1 VRWQNAR
8 VETQVE
14 EVAQNRVRLTV
25 EVPGAHVKHAVEHAA
40 SDLAEQVKIPG
51 FRSGK
56 VPLQVLISRLGKERI
71 YAEAIESHIGGWFW
85 NAALRERLRPVTGPA
100 YDYELPDSDA
110 DDWSFSAEVEVQEPP
125 ELPDWKT
132 LEVGYDEP
140 ELPEDIVDHELEVLR
155 SSVAELIPVEGR
167 PVKEQDVLLLDLT
180 NAADETERDL
190 LVELG
195 AGQLSPEVEQALL
208 GMEAGETKTIVFER
222 SEEGAEGSVDVTVKE
237 IKEKELP
244 PLDDALAKSASE
256 FDTLAELRAD
266 VERRLREYIEARAD
280 EGFRARVV
288 DALVEATNV
297 QPRGPLVE
305 SRARELLNGLARS
318 LERRGIPLE
327 VYLQATGTTPQ
338 QLQERVVGEAMLS
351 VAREIVLEAVANK
364 LDLSV
369 SDDEVKA
376 LVREQ
381 AAASGED
388 ADELIEHLWSHG
400 SQEQVREDIRLK
412 LALDR
417 VAAEVQRIPMAQ
429 AEAREAIWTPE
440 QEKTKDV
447 PKLWTPGG

>member
-1 VRWQNAR
+1 MRGRVAARWQNGR

-40 SDLAEQVKIPG
+40 SDLAEQVKVPG

-85 NAALRERLRPVTGPA
+85 NAALRERLRPVTGPQ
-100 YDYELPDSDA
+100 YDYELPESDG
-110 DDWSFSAEVEVQEPP
+110 DDWSFSAEVDVQEPP
-125 ELPDWKT
+125 ELPDWT
-132 LEVGYDEP
+132 ALEVGYDTP

-167 PVKEQDVLLLDLT
+167 PVKELDVLLLDLT
-180 NAADETERDL
+180 NAANETERDL

-195 AGQLSPEVEQALL
+195 AGQLSPEVEHALL
-208 GMEAGETKTIVFER
+208 GMEAGETKEIVFER
-222 SEEGAEGSVDVTVKE
+222 EEGAEGSVDVTVKE

-244 PLDDALAKSASE
+244 PLDDAL
-256 FDTLAELRAD
+256 
-266 VERRLREYIEARAD
+266 VQ
-280 EGFRARVV
+280 
-288 DALVEATNV
+288 ATNV

-327 VYLQATGTTPQ
+327 VYLQATGTTAQ
-338 QLQERVVGEAMLS
+338 QLQERVIGEAMLS

-364 LDLSV
+364 LDLTV
-369 SDDEVKA
+369 TDDEVKA

-381 AAASGED
+381 AEASGDD
-388 ADELIEHLWSHG
+388 AEELIEHLWSHG
-400 SQEQVREDIRLK
+400 TQEQVREDIRLK

-440 QEKTKDV
+440 QEKSKDV

>member
-1 VRWQNAR
+1 

-40 SDLAEQVKIPG
+40 ADLAEQVKIPG

-56 VPLQVLISRLGKERI
+56 VPIQVLISRLGKERI
-71 YAEAIESHIGGWFW
+71 YTEAIESHIGGWFW
-85 NAALRERLRPVTGPA
+85 NAALRERLRPVTGPQ
-100 YDYELPDSDA
+100 YDYELPESEA
-110 DDWSFSAEVEVQEPP
+110 DDWSFSAEVDVQEPP
-125 ELPDWKT
+125 ELPDWT
-132 LEVGYDEP
+132 ALEVGYDAP

-167 PVKEQDVLLLDLT
+167 PVKELDVLLLDLT
-180 NAADETERDL
+180 NAANETERDL

-208 GMEAGETKTIVFER
+208 GMEAGETKEIVFER
-222 SEEGAEGSVDVTVKE
+222 EEGAEGSVDVTVKE

-256 FDTLAELRAD
+256 FDTLAELRTD
-266 VERRLREYIEARAD
+266 VERRLREYLEARAD
-280 EGFRARVV
+280 EAFRARVV
-288 DALVEATNV
+288 DSLVEATNV

-305 SRARELLNGLARS
+305 SRARELLSGLGRS

-327 VYLQATGTTPQ
+327 VYLQATGTTAQ
-338 QLQERVVGEAMLS
+338 QLQERVIGEAMLS

-364 LDLSV
+364 LDLTV
-369 SDDEVKA
+369 SDDEVKT

-381 AAASGED
+381 AEASGED
-388 ADELIEHLWSHG
+388 SEELIEHLWSHG
-400 SQEQVREDIRLK
+400 TQEQVREDIRLK

-417 VAAEVQRIPMAQ
+417 VAAEVTRIPMAQ

>member
-1 VRWQNAR
+1 

-71 YAEAIESHIGGWFW
+71 YTEAIESHIGGWFW
-85 NAALRERLRPVTGPA
+85 NAALRERLRPVTGPQ
-100 YDYELPDSDA
+100 YDYALPETDA

-125 ELPDWKT
+125 ELPDWT
-132 LEVGYDEP
+132 ALEVGYDAP

-155 SSVAELIPVEGR
+155 SSVAELVPVEGR
-167 PVKEQDVLLLDLT
+167 PVKELDVLLLDLT
-180 NAADETERDL
+180 NAASETERDL

-195 AGQLSPEVEQALL
+195 AGQLTAEVEQALL
-208 GMEAGETKTIVFER
+208 GMEAGETKEIVFER
-222 SEEGAEGSVDVTVKE
+222 EAGAEGSVNVTVKE

-244 PLDDALAKSASE
+244 PLDDDLAKSASE

-266 VERRLREYIEARAD
+266 VEERLRAYLEARAD
-280 EGFRARVV
+280 EAFRARVV
-288 DALVEATNV
+288 DSLVQATNV

-318 LERRGIPLE
+318 LERRGISLD
-327 VYLQATGTTPQ
+327 VYLQATGTTAQ
-338 QLQERVVGEAMLS
+338 QLQERVIGEAMLS

-364 LDLSV
+364 LDLTV
-369 SDDEVKA
+369 GDDEVKA

-381 AAASGED
+381 AEASGDD
-388 ADELIEHLWSHG
+388 AEELIEHLWSHG

-417 VAAEVQRIPMAQ
+417 VAAEVTRIPMAQ

>member
-1 VRWQNAR
+1 VRWQNGP
-8 VETQVE
+8 VETTVE
-14 EVAQNRVRLTV
+14 ELAENRVRLKV
-25 EVPGAHVKHAVEHAA
+25 DVPAAHVKHAVEHAA
-40 SDLAEQVKIPG
+40 ADLAEQVKIPG
-51 FRSGK
+51 FRQGK
-56 VPLQVLISRLGKERI
+56 VPLQILISRIGKERI

-85 NAALRERLRPVTGPA
+85 NAALHERLRPVTGPE
-100 YDYELPDSDA
+100 YDYELPEADDS
-110 DDWSFSAEVEVQEPP
+110 DWSFSAEVEVQAPP
-125 ELPDWKT
+125 ELPDWKE
-132 LEVGYDEP
+132 LEVGYDQP
-140 ELPEDIVDHELEVLR
+140 ELPEDLVDHELEVLR

-167 PVKEQDVLLLDLT
+167 PVEAQDVLLVDLT
-180 NAADETERDL
+180 NAAGETERDL
-190 LVELG
+190 MIELG
-195 AGQLSPEVEQALL
+195 AGQLAPDVEQALL
-208 GMEAGETKTIVFER
+208 GMEAGEEKEIVFER
-222 SEEGAEGSVDVTVKE
+222 DAGAEGSVNVTVKE
-237 IKEKELP
+237 IKAKELP
-244 PLDDALAKSASE
+244 PLDDELAKSASE

-266 VERRLREYIEARAD
+266 VEKRLREYLDARAD
-280 EGFRARVV
+280 EGFRSRVV
-288 DALVEATNV
+288 DELVKETHV

-318 LERRGIPLE
+318 LERRGISLD

-364 LDLSV
+364 LDISV

-376 LVREQ
+376 VVREQ
-381 AAASGED
+381 AEAANED

-417 VAAEVQRIPMAQ
+417 VSAEVKRIPMAQ

-440 QEKTKDV
+440 QEKSKDV

>member
-1 VRWQNAR
+1 

-56 VPLQVLISRLGKERI
+56 VPIQVLISRLGKERI
-71 YAEAIESHIGGWFW
+71 YTEAIESHIGGWFW
-85 NAALRERLRPVTGPA
+85 NAALRERLRPVTGPQ
-100 YDYELPDSDA
+100 YDYELPESEA
-110 DDWSFSAEVEVQEPP
+110 DDWSFSAEVDVQEPP
-125 ELPDWKT
+125 ELPDWT
-132 LEVGYDEP
+132 ALEVGYDAP

-167 PVKEQDVLLLDLT
+167 PVKELDVLLLDLT
-180 NAADETERDL
+180 NAANETERDL

-208 GMEAGETKTIVFER
+208 GMEAGETKEIVFER
-222 SEEGAEGSVDVTVKE
+222 EEGAEGSVDVTVKE

-256 FDTLAELRAD
+256 FDTLAELRTD
-266 VERRLREYIEARAD
+266 VERRLREYLEARAD
-280 EGFRARVV
+280 EAFRARVV
-288 DALVEATNV
+288 DSLVEATNV

-305 SRARELLNGLARS
+305 SRARELLSGLGRS

-327 VYLQATGTTPQ
+327 VYLQATGTTAQ
-338 QLQERVVGEAMLS
+338 QLQERVIGEAMLS

-364 LDLSV
+364 LDLTV
-369 SDDEVKA
+369 SDDEVKT

-381 AAASGED
+381 AEASGED
-388 ADELIEHLWSHG
+388 PEELIEHLWSHG
-400 SQEQVREDIRLK
+400 TQEQVREDIRLK

-417 VAAEVQRIPMAQ
+417 VAAEVTRIPMAQ

>member
-1 VRWQNAR
+1 

-25 EVPGAHVKHAVEHAA
+25 EVPSAHVKHAVEHAA
-40 SDLAEQVKIPG
+40 SDLAESVKIPG
-51 FRSGK
+51 FRAGK

-71 YAEAIESHIGGWFW
+71 YTEAIESHIGGWFW
-85 NAALRERLRPVTGPA
+85 NAALRERLRPVTGPQYA
-100 YDYELPDSDA
+100 YSLPETDA
-110 DDWSFSAEVEVQEPP
+110 DDWSFSAEVDVQEPP
-125 ELPDWKT
+125 ELPDWT
-132 LEVGYDEP
+132 ALEVGYDAP
-140 ELPEDIVDHELEVLR
+140 ELPDDIVDHELEVLR
-155 SSVAELIPVEGR
+155 SSVAELVPVEGR
-167 PVKEQDVLLLDLT
+167 PVTELDVLLLDLT
-180 NAADETERDL
+180 NAAGETERDL

-195 AGQLSPEVEQALL
+195 AGQLTSEVEQALL
-208 GMEAGETKTIVFER
+208 GMEAGETKEIVFER
-222 SEEGAEGSVDVTVKE
+222 EAGAEGSVSVTVKE

-244 PLDDALAKSASE
+244 PLDDDLAKSASE

-266 VERRLREYIEARAD
+266 VEQRLRAYLEARAD
-280 EGFRARVV
+280 EAFRARVV
-288 DALVEATNV
+288 DTLVQATNV

-318 LERRGIPLE
+318 LERRGISLD
-327 VYLQATGTTPQ
+327 VYLQATGTTAQ
-338 QLQERVVGEAMLS
+338 QLQERVIGEAMLS

-364 LDLSV
+364 LDLTV

-381 AAASGED
+381 AEASGDD
-388 ADELIEHLWSHG
+388 AEELIEHLWSHG

-417 VAAEVQRIPMAQ
+417 VAAEVKRIPLAQ

-440 QEKTKDV
+440 QEKSKDV

>member
-1 VRWQNAR
+1 

-40 SDLAEQVKIPG
+40 SDLAESVKIPG

-71 YAEAIESHIGGWFW
+71 YTEAIESHIGGWFW
-85 NAALRERLRPVTGPA
+85 NAALRERLRPVTGPQ
-100 YDYELPDSDA
+100 YDYALPESDA
-110 DDWSFSAEVEVQEPP
+110 DDWSFSAEVDVQESP
-125 ELPDWKT
+125 ELPDWT
-132 LEVGYDEP
+132 ALEVGYDAP

-155 SSVAELIPVEGR
+155 SSVAELVPVEGR
-167 PVKEQDVLLLDLT
+167 PVKELDVLLLDLT
-180 NAADETERDL
+180 NAAGETERDL

-195 AGQLSPEVEQALL
+195 AGQLTAEVEQALL
-208 GMEAGETKTIVFER
+208 GMEAGETKEIVFER
-222 SEEGAEGSVDVTVKE
+222 EAGAEGSVNVTVKE

-244 PLDDALAKSASE
+244 ALDDELAKSASE
-256 FDTLAELRAD
+256 FDTLEELRAD
-266 VERRLREYIEARAD
+266 VEERLRAYLEARAD

-288 DALVEATNV
+288 DTLVEATNV

-318 LERRGIPLE
+318 LERRGISLD
-327 VYLQATGTTPQ
+327 VYLQATQTTAQ
-338 QLQERVVGEAMLS
+338 QLQERVIGEAMLS

-381 AAASGED
+381 AEASGDD
-388 ADELIEHLWSHG
+388 AEELIEHLWSHG

-417 VAAEVQRIPMAQ
+417 VAAEVMRIPMAQ

-440 QEKTKDV
+440 QEKSKDV

>member
-1 VRWQNAR
+1 

-56 VPLQVLISRLGKERI
+56 VPVQVLISRLGKERI
-71 YAEAIESHIGGWFW
+71 YTEAIESHIGGWFW
-85 NAALRERLRPVTGPA
+85 NAALRERLRPVTGPQ
-100 YDYELPDSDA
+100 YDYELPESDA
-110 DDWSFSAEVEVQEPP
+110 DDWSFSAEVDVQEPP
-125 ELPDWKT
+125 ELPDWTT
-132 LEVGYDEP
+132 LEVGYDAP

-167 PVKEQDVLLLDLT
+167 PVKELDVLLLDLT
-180 NAADETERDL
+180 NAANETERDL

-208 GMEAGETKTIVFER
+208 GMEAGETKEIVFER
-222 SEEGAEGSVDVTVKE
+222 EEGAEGSVDVTVKE

-256 FDTLAELRAD
+256 FDTLAELRTD
-266 VERRLREYIEARAD
+266 VERRLREYLEARAD
-280 EGFRARVV
+280 EAFRARVV

-305 SRARELLNGLARS
+305 SRARELLGGLGRS

-327 VYLQATGTTPQ
+327 VYLQATGTTAQ
-338 QLQERVVGEAMLS
+338 QLQERVIGEAMLS

-364 LDLSV
+364 LDLTV

-381 AAASGED
+381 AEASGED
-388 ADELIEHLWSHG
+388 PEELIEHLWSHG
-400 SQEQVREDIRLK
+400 TQEQVREDIRLK

-417 VAAEVQRIPMAQ
+417 VAAEVTRIPMAQ

-440 QEKTKDV
+440 QEKSKDV